1 MQVVTALEM
10 RRLDEEAIHKI
21 GIASLALMEN
31 AGAQAVRFLVDKFGP
46 LKDKRV
52 HILVGPGNNGGDG
65 LVVARHLLNLG
76 ARPKV
81 YLTHPEDK
89 CSQECQVNL
98 EIFRRLD
105 GEVVS
110 LDTSQRRNLKFSL
123 SFADVIVDAIL
134 GTGAEGPLKG
144 TLGEIVSVVN
154 EVRRPVVAID
164 VPTGVDATTGEVAGP
179 AVEADFTVALGFL
192 KQGCLFYP
200 GRSYVGEY
208 AVLDIGIPVKL
219 AQGIQRFLLDRDDL
233 AKLPPRPP
241 WGHKGTFGHTLVVA
255 GSVGMAGAAALCAK
269 AVYRGGGGMVTLAV
283 PASIVQR
290 FSPDEVIVK
299 PIPDTPEGTLGSP
312 SIESL
317 RELLKGKD
325 VLAVGPGLSNRPEV
339 KQVVEYLL
347 RSWTGPAVIDA
358 DGLNVL
364 ADEFVMSLTPE
375 QRRGWVLTPHPG
387 EMGRLIDRPPQWVNA
402 HRGTVGQELAS
413 RWGVTVL
420 LKGAPTVISGPGRIY
435 ISTAGN
441 SGMGSAGMGD
451 VLTGVIAAFI
461 GQGME
466 PLEAAALGAYVHGL
480 AGDAAGEKGK
490 RGLTASDCLA
500 AVQLILD

>member
-1 MQVVTALEM
+1 MLVLTASEM
-10 RRLDEEAIHKI
+10 RRLDEEAIKGI
-21 GIASLALMEN
+21 GISSLALMEN
-31 AGAQAVRFLVDKFGP
+31 AGAQVARFLQDKYGP
-46 LKDKRV
+46 LKDKRI

-65 LVVARHLLNLG
+65 LVAARHLLNMG

-89 CSQECQVNL
+89 CSRECQVNL

-105 GEVVS
+105 GEIVS
-110 LDTSQRRNLKFSL
+110 LTVSQRRNLKFSL
-123 SFADVIVDAIL
+123 SMADVIVDSML
-134 GTGAEGPLKG
+134 GTGAQGPLRG
-144 TLGEIVSVVN
+144 QLGEIVAVVN
-154 EVRRPVVAID
+154 EVRRPVVAVD
-164 VPTGVDATTGEVAGP
+164 VPTGVDATTGEVAGE
-179 AVEADFTVALGFL
+179 AVRADYTCCLGHL
-192 KQGCLFYP
+192 KLGCLFYP

-208 AVLDIGIPVKL
+208 VVLDIGIPHKL
-219 AQGIQRFLLDRDDL
+219 AEGIERWLLEREDL
-233 AKLPPRPP
+233 GKLPERPP
-241 WGHKGTFGHTLVVA
+241 WGHKGTFGHTLVVG
-255 GSVGMAGAAALCAK
+255 GSLGMAGAAWLCAK

-283 PASIVQR
+283 PQSIANR
-290 FSPDEVIVK
+290 FPPDEVIVK

-312 SIESL
+312 SIEAL

-364 ADEFVMSLTPE
+364 TDEFVMSVPSE
-375 QRRGWVLTPHPG
+375 QRRNWVLTPHPG
-387 EMGRLIDRPPQWVNA
+387 EMGRLLNQPPQWVNA
-402 HRGTVGQELAS
+402 HRGTVGGDLAA
-413 RWGVTVL
+413 RWGVTVV
-420 LKGAPTVISGPGRIY
+420 LKGTPTVISGQGRMY

-451 VLTGVIAAFI
+451 VLTGVIAAFLA
-461 GQGME
+461 QGME

-480 AGDAAGEKGK
+480 AGDLAGEKGR
-490 RGLTASDCLA
+490 RGMTAGDCLEA
-500 AVQLILD
+500 LQFILD